1 MRYIFYRLY
10 ISYIFFIRLLELI
23 MNSLIQKFAA
33 HYDCNLSL
41 FGTLLVVAANN
52 KQVKIKHFTT
62 LPEQEQRRQLVLA
75 RNTLSIKERTKAVK
89 VVVPPA
95 VVVTPD
101 DDALDMIQEPE
112 LPGYSNLPPYVVD
125 ITGAI
130 TGDAAYH

>member
-1 MRYIFYRLY
+1 MK
-10 ISYIFFIRLLELI
+10 
-23 MNSLIQKFAA
+23 SLIQKFAA
-33 HYDCNLSL
+33 HYNCTVSL
-41 FGTLLVVAANN
+41 FGSLLIIAANN
-52 KQVKIKHFTT
+52 RQVKIKFFTT
-62 LPEQEQRRQLVLA
+62 LPEVEQRQKLVLA

-95 VVVTPD
+95 VVVEPD

>member
-1 MRYIFYRLY
+1 
-10 ISYIFFIRLLELI
+10 

-33 HYDCNLSL
+33 HYNCNLSL

>member
-1 MRYIFYRLY
+1 
-10 ISYIFFIRLLELI
+10 

-89 VVVPPA
+89 VVVPPQ
-95 VVVTPD
+95 VVVETD
-101 DDALDMIQEPE
+101 DEALAMLQEPQQ
-112 LPGYSNLPPYVVD
+112 PWYNTLPPHMVS
-125 ITGAI
+125 INGTI
-130 TGDAAYH
+130 TGDTAYH

>member
-1 MRYIFYRLY
+1 
-10 ISYIFFIRLLELI
+10 

-52 KQVKIKHFTT
+52 KQVKLKHFTT

-89 VVVPPA
+89 VVVPPQ
-95 VVVTPD
+95 VVVEPSD
-101 DDALDMIQEPE
+101 EALALLQEPQ
-112 LPGYSNLPPYVVD
+112 LPWYNTLPPHVVD
-125 ITGAI
+125 ISGTI
-130 TGDAAYH
+130 SCDAAYH

>member
-1 MRYIFYRLY
+1 
-10 ISYIFFIRLLELI
+10 
-23 MNSLIQKFAA
+23 MNNLIQKFAA
-33 HYDCNLSL
+33 HYDCTVSL
-41 FGTLLVVAANN
+41 FGSLLIVAANN

-95 VVVTPD
+95 VVVAPD

-130 TGDAAYH
+130 IGDAAYH